1 MDTIE
6 NIQHYRAY
14 PFKVNR
20 RWNKIVLILAI
31 FFSIQLM
38 NQFLVYSGSTLERA
52 LNLPNPVFVVG
63 GFQQSIQ
70 AFLGIFLYS
79 WIFKQ
84 NIKELGLH
92 TKNFKADV
100 KYFWGFAKIWIVV
113 IVVYIAGVFLFSRDT
128 WLSMRAIPLP
138 TKESMIAAIAFQSFF
153 PGFGEEILFRG
164 LIINLLANLIFT
176 GYQSKMWQKVGIVI
190 ISSLYFAL
198 AHIYFSLAPFEI
210 THFDPTQIAMALGC
224 GMFYASIYLKTRSL
238 VMPFLSH
245 NFSNI
250 TSTVAGYLIS
260 EF

>member
-1 MDTIE
+1 ME
-6 NIQHYRAY
+6 NIQ
-14 PFKVNR
+14 VNR
-20 RWNKIVLILAI
+20 IQSIKINRTLSKFLVACAI

-52 LNLPNPVFVVG
+52 LSLPNPVFVVG

-100 KYFWGFAKIWIVV
+100 KYFWGFAKIWTMV

-138 TKESMIAAIAFQSFF
+138 TTESMIAAIAFQSFF

-176 GYQSKMWQKVGIVI
+176 GYQSKIWQKVGIVI

-224 GMFYASIYLKTRSL
+224 GAFYAVIYLKTKSL
-238 VMPFLSH
+238 LAPFLAH
-245 NFSNI
+245 NFSNVS
-250 TSTVAGYLIS
+250 STLVGYLIS
-260 EF
+260 GL